1 MEGTGSPPA
10 DASED
15 VPHARGPR
23 VLGVEDLGLQDG
35 KGVEM
40 TLPAAEENPNKQS
53 EQQEQTD
60 QPAPEHDTKQAAG
73 KEKADGDGDIV
84 LGDIQG
90 AGEQQQPVSDETKKS
105 DQ

>member
-1 MEGTGSPPA
+1 MEGTGSSPP

-40 TLPAAEENPNKQS
+40 TLPAAEDNRSKPS
-53 EQQEQTD
+53 DQQEQSD
-60 QPAPEHDTKQAAG
+60 PPAPEADTREATG
-73 KEKADGDGDIV
+73 KGDADNDGDIV

-90 AGEQQQPVSDETKKS
+90 TGEQPSVSAENQNPDK
-105 DQ
+105 